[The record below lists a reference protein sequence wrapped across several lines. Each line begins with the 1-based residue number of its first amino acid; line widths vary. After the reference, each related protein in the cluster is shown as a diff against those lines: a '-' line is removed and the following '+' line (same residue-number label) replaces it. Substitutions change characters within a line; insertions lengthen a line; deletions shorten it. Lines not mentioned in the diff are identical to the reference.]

1 MNDLFNRKSEHNI
14 EEIIFSTK
22 LLNENISTRRHDYY
36 EIEYIVEGC
45 GTVTINDI
53 SYPFSIGSAFL
64 ITPVDFEQIQISD
77 NTIIKSLTFKVEN
90 IDEELIDYIT
100 SSIFIKNYS
109 YNFFDILSETTMTDF
124 KFRQSYY
131 KHTLNCIL
139 IDFINLS
146 GLGDRMAEVT
156 QIPEPIKRAFRYIYS
171 NFKNSLTLE
180 DVSKHVGLTSN
191 YFSAL
196 FHKEFGVPFKQY
208 LIDIRLNY
216 ATRLL
221 VSTNQSITDI
231 CFVSGFTNF
240 ANFSRSFKYRFG
252 ISPMQYRKNSF
263 EQQNS
268 DSLFTL
274 QYVLENNKNRPSN
287 SDDFSTIKS
296 NKENSISS
304 QKSL

>member
-1 MNDLFNRKSEHNI
+1 MNDLFVQKSEHNVDN
-14 EEIIFSTK
+14 IIFSTK
-22 LLNENISTRRHDYY
+22 KLTENISTRRHDYY
-36 EIEYIVEGC
+36 EIEYIVEGS
-45 GTVTINDI
+45 GIVTINDI

-77 NTIIKSLTFKVEN
+77 DTIVKSITFKSDC
-90 IDEELIDYIT
+90 IDDELADYIT

-109 YNFFDILSETTMTDF
+109 YNFFDILSETTSNDLKF
-124 KFRQSYY
+124 KYSYY

-139 IDFINLS
+139 IDLINIS

-156 QIPEPIKRAFRYIYS
+156 QIPEPIKKAFRYIYT
-171 NFKNSLTLE
+171 NFKNPLTLE

-196 FHKEFGVPFKQY
+196 FHREFGMSFKQY
-208 LIDIRLNY
+208 LIDMRLNY

-231 CFVSGFTNF
+231 CYISGFSNF

-252 ISPMQYRKNSF
+252 ISPVQYRKNSI
-263 EQQNS
+263 EKKDQS
-268 DSLFTL
+268 SLFTL
-274 QYVLENNKNRPSN
+274 QYVLENNKKRPVAP
-287 SDDFSTIKS
+287 DDFSAIKS
-296 NKENSISS
+296 NKENNISS
-304 QKSL
+304 